1 MNLGNNIRKIR
12 ELKNF
17 KQESIAKSLNI
28 TTQGYSKIERNET
41 DITFSK
47 LIKIAEI
54 LEVEISDIIN
64 FNEKTYLIQNQSNTN
79 NDKVIIC
86 HHYHEKNMIDEKI
99 NNLLC
104 RIDVLESFVLPNK

>member
-54 LEVEISDIIN
+54 LEVEISDIIM
-64 FNEKTYLIQNQSNTN
+64 K
-79 NDKVIIC
+79 
-86 HHYHEKNMIDEKI
+86 KI
-99 NNLLC
+99 
-104 RIDVLESFVLPNK
+104 